1 MKTLP
6 WQPCKFYLR
15 TSWLTTWQVC
25 LGVGSVFPGWFER
38 RYFVSVPFFPFV
50 NEEFISSVAGAQP
63 LLHFYFC
70 FHFCVSRLLVTS
82 QFKPHNV

>member
-1 MKTLP
+1 MWVQCFQDGLNDS
-6 WQPCKFYLR
+6 
-15 TSWLTTWQVC
+15 TSFRFL
-25 LGVGSVFPGWFER
+25 
-38 RYFVSVPFFPFV
+38 FFPIES
-50 NEEFISSVAGAQP
+50 EEFISSVAGAQP